1 MITLPLWVAIVEFIW
16 GILALFFIGLTLPTI
31 IQAIK
36 LKIFIYP
43 NTNRNPSNNQEQ
55 DNPQHPSAIRKE
67 MQTSNK
73 GSTNSPNTK
82 S

>member
-43 NTNRNPSNNQEQ
+43 NTAVQ
-55 DNPQHPSAIRKE
+55 DNWI
-67 MQTSNK
+67 M
-73 GSTNSPNTK
+73 
-82 S
+82 

>member
-36 LKIFIYP
+36 LKIF
-43 NTNRNPSNNQEQ
+43 
-55 DNPQHPSAIRKE
+55 
-67 MQTSNK
+67 
-73 GSTNSPNTK
+73 GSVTYSV
-82 S
+82 

>member
-36 LKIFIYP
+36 LKIFINY
-43 NTNRNPSNNQEQ
+43 NTNRNPSNKQNQY
-55 DNPQHPSAIRKE
+55 NPQHPSTVRKE
-67 MQTSNK
+67 MQTSDKSRTDNP
-73 GSTNSPNTK
+73 NSK
-82 S
+82 R